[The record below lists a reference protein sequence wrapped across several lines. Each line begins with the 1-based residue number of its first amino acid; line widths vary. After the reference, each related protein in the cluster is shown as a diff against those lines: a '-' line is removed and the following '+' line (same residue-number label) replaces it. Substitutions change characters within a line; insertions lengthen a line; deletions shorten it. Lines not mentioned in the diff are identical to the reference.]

1 VRVRRVAKRL
11 LFASVIP
18 VSGEEAGMGR
28 GLEGEREGG
37 VEEGDGGGAEVDGGG
52 GQAQS
57 GHVDCVR
64 AENDARDLGTDNR
77 EGEEVEVQLIAGRTL
92 IGSLGPERA
101 TEVFS
106 SLRRARLVR
115 AVGRVQLNPRPNT
128 VDVVCRS
135 LDVLEDSEAG
145 SSTLPPLKLVS
156 SPRTSSDKGGH
167 SEDPPPGKKKA
178 KERKKVL
185 E

>member
-1 VRVRRVAKRL
+1 VAKRL

-18 VSGEEAGMGR
+18 VSGEEAGAGR

-37 VEEGDGGGAEVDGGG
+37 VEGGDGGGAEVGGG
-52 GQAQS
+52 RGKDPS

-64 AENDARDLGTDNR
+64 AENDSRDLGTDNG

-92 IGSLGPERA
+92 IGCLGPERA

-106 SLRRARLVR
+106 SLRRARMVR

-145 SSTLPPLKLVS
+145 SSTLPALKLVAS
-156 SPRTSSDKGGH
+156 SRGGLSKGGH
-167 SEDPPPGKKKA
+167 SEDLHRGKKKA
-178 KERKKVL
+178 KERKVL
-185 E
+185 GPWHTR

>member
-1 VRVRRVAKRL
+1 VAKRL

-18 VSGEEAGMGR
+18 VSGEEAGVVR
-28 GLEGEREGG
+28 GLEGEREGIG
-37 VEEGDGGGAEVDGGG
+37 EGAKGGGAEACGAGGEG
-52 GQAQS
+52 GS
-57 GHVDCVR
+57 GRVDCLR
-64 AENDARDLGTDNR
+64 ADDEGHDLGTDNG
-77 EGEEVEVQLIAGRTL
+77 EGGEVEVQLIAGRTL

-156 SPRTSSDKGGH
+156 SPCASSDKGGH